1 MKHQT
6 ILFIFL
12 ILSSIGYTQDK
23 GKLNFE
29 EKVIDFGE
37 LKENT
42 VAKKT
47 ISFKN
52 SGDQKVT
59 IDSVRSTGHIK
70 IEQYPKNPIPPENEK
85 QITIS
90 YNTKKIGPI
99 RRTITVFSDAENPI
113 ISLKVKGIVV
123 KN

>member
-37 LKENT
+37 VKENT

-52 SGDQKVT
+52 LGDKKVT

-70 IEQYPKNPIPPENEK
+70 IEDFPTSPIAPENEK